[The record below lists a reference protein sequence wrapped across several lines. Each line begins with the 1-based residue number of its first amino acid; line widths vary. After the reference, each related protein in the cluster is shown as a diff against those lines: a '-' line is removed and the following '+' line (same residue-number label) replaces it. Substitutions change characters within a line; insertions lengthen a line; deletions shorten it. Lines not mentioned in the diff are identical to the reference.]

1 MYIIITHIV
10 KYTYAEINVF
20 EKKNQ
25 LSKII
30 KLFKKIINKN
40 TYFIINKP

>member
-20 EKKNQ
+20 KKK
-25 LSKII
+25 LII
-30 KLFKKIINKN
+30 KNNKVV
-40 TYFIINKP
+40 